1 MNDRER
7 NRLAWVVVKPL
18 GVSCRQKFKSNA
30 QKLGEW
36 IAASHVERV
45 ATAADGRTPA
55 PTPTPPP
62 PPNP

>member
-7 NRLAWVVVKPL
+7 NRLAWVGVKPL
-18 GVSCRQKFKSNA
+18 DVRCRQKFKSNA

-55 PTPTPPP
+55 PTPTSP